1 MLFKTRFHEGIRS
14 GEIRCTVRIWQR
26 PHVKVGGRYAL
37 GSGAIVVDKIQETR
51 LDDITPALAR
61 RCGFESLVDLLK
73 VAKHG
78 AGERVF
84 IIDFHYDGKE
94 GARPK
99 AGTGVVSAEELA
111 ELVERLEAMDRRS
124 RIGPWILATLRAI
137 EARPG
142 VLAAKLAR
150 ALGRPRVELKRDVRK
165 LKVLGLT
172 FSLEIGYRLTPK
184 GEALLAGLRCADG
197 EMEAAQTSSTSTIA
211 PRRGGRR
218 L

>member
-1 MLFKTRFHEGIRS
+1 MLFQRRFHERIVK
-14 GEIRCTVRIWQR
+14 GEIGCTVRIWQR

-37 GSGAIVVDKIQETR
+37 GGGAVVVDKIYETQ
-51 LDDITPALAR
+51 LDDVTPALAR

-84 IIDFHYDGKE
+84 VIDFHYDGKA
-94 GARPK
+94 GGRPQPST
-99 AGTGVVSAEELA
+99 AAISADEIA
-111 ELVERLEAMDRRS
+111 ELVRRLEAMDRRS
-124 RIGPWILATLRAI
+124 RTGAWTLATLRAI

-150 ALGRPRVELKRDVRK
+150 SLGRPRDEFKRDVRK
-165 LKVLGLT
+165 LKTLGLT

-184 GEALLAGLRCADG
+184 GEALLASL
-197 EMEAAQTSSTSTIA
+197 SS
-211 PRRGGRR
+211 RG
-218 L
+218 